1 MILLIDN
8 YDSFTY
14 NLFQALSVLGARV
27 LVRRNS
33 EVTVEEART
42 LEPSGIVISPGPGDP
57 SDAGIS
63 CQMLRQLGDAVPTL
77 GVCLGH
83 QCIAA
88 AFGGRVVRAPV
99 LMHGKT
105 SLVYHGGE
113 GLFAGIS
120 SPFEAVRY
128 HSLVVE
134 RDSLPSSL
142 EITAQ
147 TSDGTVMGI
156 RRRGSSI
163 EGVQFHPES
172 VLTREGPALLHNFLI
187 RCGEIGAAGMR
198 LGAIGGQ
205 DSV

>member
-14 NLFQALSVLGARV
+14 NVFQLLSELGAAV
-27 LVRRNS
+27 VVRRNTD
-33 EVTVEEART
+33 VTVEEVAAWK
-42 LEPSGIVISPGPGDP
+42 PAGIVISPGPGDP
-57 SDAGIS
+57 SSAGVS
-63 CQMLRQLGDAVPTL
+63 CHLLRDLGESVPIL

-83 QCIAA
+83 QCVAA
-88 AFGGRVVRAPV
+88 AFGARVVRART

-113 GLFAGIS
+113 GLFESIP

-134 RDSLPSSL
+134 RQSLPSTL
-142 EITAQ
+142 EVTAQ

-156 RRRGSSI
+156 RRRGTRV

-172 VLTREGPALLHNFLI
+172 VLTREGPALMRNFLA
-187 RCGEIGAAGMR
+187 RCGVEPVGSTSA
-198 LGAIGGQ
+198 LNSQ
-205 DSV
+205 